1 MEKTFLMGSNDF
13 LTRNPSNKISDT
25 FISNELKQD
34 LLKICMKEAFSFYEN
49 FFNINSTELDLDML
63 FENYIEDLEEANSFN
78 LFQVGGV
85 REKDH
90 VNFWCLSKVLSPQLY
105 VESGVFIGSSLHAFS
120 KTSTLEKIIAIDP
133 NLNALKIP
141 KQNLPTTEFIGNQD
155 FSQIEIEDIPENS
168 LVYFDD
174 HINTASRIIQAKQK
188 GFKYLLFDDSTGLEG
203 VCQRLYPATP
213 TVPMIVNWEILKP
226 SHVIEWTWS
235 SPVPL
240 KNNLKNRMKKI
251 MGRSLSNKTRV
262 QLKIDKIMIEQCKE
276 ANSLIKQYSKIPD
289 FGEFLPQRIPEG
301 VIDTTKYIIEL
312 VD

>member
-1 MEKTFLMGSNDF
+1 M
-13 LTRNPSNKISDT
+13 R
-25 FISNELKQD
+25 
-34 LLKICMKEAFSFYEN
+34 EAFSFYGK
-49 FFNINSTELDLDML
+49 FFNINTTELDLDML
-63 FENYIEDLEEANSFN
+63 IENYREDLEEANSFN

-120 KTSTLEKIIAIDP
+120 KSSTLKKIIAIDP
-133 NLNALKIP
+133 NLNALRIP
-141 KQNLPTTEFIGNQD
+141 KQNLATTEFIGNQD
-155 FSQIEIEDIPENS
+155 FSQIQIDDIPEYS
-168 LVYFDD
+168 LAYFDD

-188 GFKYLLFDDSTGLEG
+188 GFKYLLFDDSTGFEG

-226 SHVIEWTWS
+226 SQVIEWTWS

-240 KNNLKNRMKKI
+240 KNNLKNGIKKI
-251 MGRSLSNKTRV
+251 IGTDSINNTRV
-262 QLKIDKIMIEQCKE
+262 QLKIDETLIQQCKE

-289 FGEFLPQRIPEG
+289 FGEFLPQTLPEI

-312 VD
+312 ID